1 MKLSTSEYLSGA
13 AGLAMM
19 AGSFA
24 LELVKTAA
32 AGGSTS
38 HAAASAKM
46 AQQWKNAM
54 QHFEN
59 GKSFKSEGK

>member
-1 MKLSTSEYLSGA
+1 MKQSTSEYLSGA
-13 AGLAMM
+13 AGLAMI

-24 LELVKTAA
+24 LEFVKTAA

-38 HAAASAKM
+38 HAAASARM

-54 QHFEN
+54 QHFES
-59 GKSFKSEGK
+59 GKAFKAEGK